1 MKAIYLRRTFGKV
14 DVEHFSFS
22 ISWMFWL
29 AGWSKVDL
37 LSAWKQ
43 MRLGALPCWY
53 FLDRKKSAFFSFSP
67 DLQHHTVLA
76 NRKDIATG
84 AVVMRDWYCRTTRG
98 FSASL
103 ILDHTSSPYSTWSK
117 IFSYT
122 LAMIVKK
129 VVVDPCVKLVCE
141 RYVSIY
147 IYGNIQIENAPP
159 VQLPKLKSNY
169 RMNEWQFQNLS
180 SMFKRHSSIF
190 SDASWK
196 LDCGF
201 KGRER
206 YTIWQSLELAQIPG
220 TFCLSKLEPPCE
232 QT

>member
-1 MKAIYLRRTFGKV
+1 MIGIVGQQEELF
-14 DVEHFSFS
+14 
-22 ISWMFWL
+22 
-29 AGWSKVDL
+29 
-37 LSAWKQ
+37 
-43 MRLGALPCWY
+43 
-53 FLDRKKSAFFSFSP
+53 
-67 DLQHHTVLA
+67 
-76 NRKDIATG
+76 
-84 AVVMRDWYCRTTRG
+84 
-98 FSASL
+98 ASL
-103 ILDHTSSPYSTWSK
+103 ALDHTSSPYSTWSK
-117 IFSYT
+117 IFSFT

-129 VVVDPCVKLVCE
+129 VVVNPCVKLICE

-232 QT
+232 QTYWGGSIFFQLSVVYYMSGKPKALWLVLWGP

>member
-1 MKAIYLRRTFGKV
+1 MQNLFVRDTY
-14 DVEHFSFS
+14 
-22 ISWMFWL
+22 ISM
-29 AGWSKVDL
+29 
-37 LSAWKQ
+37 
-43 MRLGALPCWY
+43 
-53 FLDRKKSAFFSFSP
+53 
-67 DLQHHTVLA
+67 
-76 NRKDIATG
+76 
-84 AVVMRDWYCRTTRG
+84 
-98 FSASL
+98 
-103 ILDHTSSPYSTWSK
+103 
-117 IFSYT
+117 
-122 LAMIVKK
+122 
-129 VVVDPCVKLVCE
+129 
-141 RYVSIY
+141 Y
-147 IYGNIQIENAPP
+147 IYGNIPRISQIENAPP

-232 QT
+232 QTYWGGSIFFNCQLFIIWAASQKHFGWSSGAPNPNFYHFYPQLAIFGNFLRRSRAFL